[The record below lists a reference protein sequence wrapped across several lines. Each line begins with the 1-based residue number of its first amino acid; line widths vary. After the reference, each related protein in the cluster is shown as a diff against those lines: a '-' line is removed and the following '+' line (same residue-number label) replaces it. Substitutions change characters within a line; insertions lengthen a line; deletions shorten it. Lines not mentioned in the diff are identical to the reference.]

1 VLKPVHDQF
10 GKHSSSFWL
19 RFFCVYLPTILTGFY
34 LLFLHSSMYISE
46 SSFSIRSNNS
56 MDIPVMPGMS
66 VTTPDAYIIQNYIT
80 SPNMLEKIDKEL
92 NLREHYGDRSRDVFS
107 RLKKNFTREE
117 FFEYW
122 KWIVNVV
129 FSQDKGIITVE
140 VKAYSPEMAE
150 AISKSILAQSEKLV
164 NEMNE
169 RSQQDSIRM
178 AKEEIASAQARLL
191 KAQDDLRKFR
201 DANSMLDPSTISTVL
216 ESVMAKL
223 EGEAAL
229 AQAELNAAL
238 QSMSPDNPQA
248 KLLAIHLQAIRD
260 QLEQEKL
267 RLAGAGVGADTLSA
281 LVGDYARL
289 STEEK
294 FAQDQLVYAMTAY
307 EGARLKAVTQTRYL
321 VPFQPPTL
329 PQESLY
335 PRPLLYTAITF
346 LGFFLALGLCS
357 LIVAAIKDHM
367 GVV

>member
-1 VLKPVHDQF
+1 
-10 GKHSSSFWL
+10 
-19 RFFCVYLPTILTGFY
+19 
-34 LLFLHSSMYISE
+34 
-46 SSFSIRSNNS
+46 
-56 MDIPVMPGMS
+56 
-66 VTTPDAYIIQNYIT
+66 
-80 SPNMLEKIDKEL
+80 MLEKIDKEL
-92 NLREHYGDRSRDVFS
+92 DLQEHYGDRSRDVLS
-107 RLKKNFTREE
+107 RLKNDPTREE

-122 KWIVNVV
+122 KWIVSVV

-150 AISKSILAQSEKLV
+150 AINKNILAQSEKLV

-178 AKEEIASAQARLL
+178 AVAEIASAEARLL
-191 KAQDDLRKFR
+191 KAQDNLRKFR
-201 DANSMLDPSTISTVL
+201 DANSILDPSATSTVL
-216 ESVMAKL
+216 AGVMAKL

-229 AQAELNAAL
+229 AQANLNAAL

-267 RLAGAGVGADTLSA
+267 RLAGTGVGAESLSA

-289 STEEK
+289 TTEEK
-294 FAQDQLVYAMTAY
+294 FAQEQLVHAMTAY
-307 EGARLKAVTQTRYL
+307 EGARIKAIIQTRYL

-346 LGFFLALGLCS
+346 LGLFLALGLCS

-367 GVV
+367 GVI